1 MSAEQSKAFESSPFM
16 VKARQQEQYVSQL
29 TGERDKTRKQ
39 TDKDFNPCDDDFTAP
54 KAYDYDKGVNY
65 YTVLG
70 VDEYAPLEEIKK
82 AYKKLSLIYHP
93 DKMAGLSKEE
103 QEERAGVFIEI
114 KNAYLVLGDQ
124 ASDFDRWEMSHS
136 CQPLQ
141 RTGHSAGLLVLRV
154 IVFLQLHLQLFVA
167 FKSRAS
173 EDVQKASRDSAARP
187 TSGGLSEFR
196 ARVLRR
202 LRQSPPRSLPRT
214 AAAQQHELVPAPQV
228 VEFLSEPPL
237 RLPLRSTVL
246 VTGGTAEDQKAF
258 QAHVLEVGQLSVAD
272 AFKPGPVVELKSD
285 NIEGLEGLSDE
296 AYRIEVKDKRI
307 TLTSSTSH
315 GLFNAMMT
323 LRQLMS
329 VSDGAVSI
337 PKLRIEDAPMHEWR
351 GLMLDV
357 SRHFFTADEVKHL
370 LRTMALFKMN
380 RFHWH
385 LSDDQGFRVPI
396 AKYPKLTE
404 VGAWRDGTQQGHSG
418 WSNDHRH
425 YGGFYTPDQIHD
437 VVSYAE
443 SLHIMVVPET
453 DLPGHAQA
461 IVAAYPEFSNRDAI
475 NVAPR
480 VMEQWGV
487 SDFVLA
493 PNDKTFSFVS
503 DLVSEVSGL
512 IKSDYYHV
520 GGDEVSSR
528 QWDISPSAHRYEED
542 NHFASPRQI
551 AGTFT
556 RKAIE
561 AANRLGRSGIV
572 WDEALSTGIPLPQRS
587 VVMIWR
593 DWDNVP
599 SKLSVASQR
608 GLSVV
613 MCPHSRTYLDF
624 AQGPTDPYESQQ
636 GVVDLKKVYELPLD
650 GHGAKVL
657 GGQGQLWSEYISRGL
672 DDLDF
677 KAWPR
682 GAAIAE
688 ATWCDH
694 RRPGFD
700 DFKRRVKARASN
712 FQELG
717 IELRVS

>member
-1 MSAEQSKAFESSPFM
+1 M
-16 VKARQQEQYVSQL
+16 
-29 TGERDKTRKQ
+29 
-39 TDKDFNPCDDDFTAP
+39 
-54 KAYDYDKGVNY
+54 
-65 YTVLG
+65 
-70 VDEYAPLEEIKK
+70 
-82 AYKKLSLIYHP
+82 
-93 DKMAGLSKEE
+93 
-103 QEERAGVFIEI
+103 
-114 KNAYLVLGDQ
+114 
-124 ASDFDRWEMSHS
+124 
-136 CQPLQ
+136 
-141 RTGHSAGLLVLRV
+141 
-154 IVFLQLHLQLFVA
+154 
-167 FKSRAS
+167 
-173 EDVQKASRDSAARP
+173 
-187 TSGGLSEFR
+187 
-196 ARVLRR
+196 
-202 LRQSPPRSLPRT
+202 
-214 AAAQQHELVPAPQV
+214 
-228 VEFLSEPPL
+228 
-237 RLPLRSTVL
+237 
-246 VTGGTAEDQKAF
+246 
-258 QAHVLEVGQLSVAD
+258 LEVGQLSVAD
-272 AFKPGPVVELKSD
+272 AFKPGPVIELKSE
-285 NIEGLEGLSDE
+285 NIEGLDGLSDE

-337 PKLRIEDAPMHEWR
+337 PKLRIGDAPMHEWR

-357 SRHFFTADEVKHL
+357 SRHFFTTDEVKHL

-418 WSNDHRH
+418 WNNDHRH

-475 NVAPR
+475 NAAPR

-556 RKAIE
+556 QKAIE
-561 AANRLGRSGIV
+561 AANRMGRSGIV

-636 GVVDLKKVYELPLD
+636 GVVDLKKVYDLPLD

-657 GGQGQLWSEYISRGL
+657 GGQGQLWSEYIRRVWAGLGFGQHGFSACESCQSRAGRLGL
-672 DDLDF
+672 QGPGRVSTSRACRCKRCIRVFLQ
-677 KAWPR
+677 AWPR

-700 DFKRRVKARASN
+700 DFKRHKQHFGERSESV
-712 FQELG
+712 
-717 IELRVS
+717 